1 MHRIRNKEMILYVSH
16 SMARLKLEKTIILCY
31 TIFDSV
37 RIEVLKRQDK
47 IKRQNKNR
55 QIIKAKNS
63 RREVTAYET
72 Q

>member
-1 MHRIRNKEMILYVSH
+1 MFGSI
-16 SMARLKLEKTIILCY
+16 
-31 TIFDSV
+31 
-37 RIEVLKRQDK
+37 RIEILKCQDK

-63 RREVTAYET
+63 RREVTANET